1 MNQRLGMHLLAG
13 VLFAFGLAI
22 SGMTQPQKVIGFL
35 DLANGWDP
43 SLAFVMVGA
52 IGIHAVAYFIKRRLD
67 KPLMAETFQVPT
79 STVISKELIIGAVLF
94 GVGWALAGFCPG
106 PALTSVVTGNA
117 MVLVFVAC
125 MFIGMFG
132 YTKLMQPK

>member
-13 VLFAFGLAI
+13 VLFAFGLVI

-35 DLANGWDP
+35 DLGNGWDP

-52 IGIHAVAYFIKRRLD
+52 IAIHAVAYFVKRRLN
-67 KPLMAETFQVPT
+67 KPLMAELYQVPT
-79 STVISKELIIGAVLF
+79 STVITKELIIGAVLF

-106 PALTSVVTGNA
+106 PALTSVVTGNG

-125 MFIGMFG
+125 MFVGMFG
-132 YTKLMQPK
+132 YTKISQPK

>member
-13 VLFAFGLAI
+13 VLFAFGLVI

-52 IGIHAVAYFIKRRLD
+52 IAIHAVAYFVKRRLS
-67 KPLMAETFQVPT
+67 KPLMAELFQVPT
-79 STVISKELIIGAVLF
+79 STVITKELIIGAVLF

-106 PALTSVVTGNA
+106 PALTSVVSGNA

-132 YTKLMQPK
+132 YTMISQPK

>member
-52 IGIHAVAYFIKRRLD
+52 IGNHAFATSSSDIKTTDGRDLSGTNQHRD
-67 KPLMAETFQVPT
+67 QQRADH
-79 STVISKELIIGAVLF
+79 
-94 GVGWALAGFCPG
+94 
-106 PALTSVVTGNA
+106 
-117 MVLVFVAC
+117 
-125 MFIGMFG
+125 
-132 YTKLMQPK
+132 